1 MARIIIGICGA
12 YFLILFIV
20 AVAAAGQTFSLT
32 MLTQIATFNRDPK
45 ILYIALAIGAS
56 IGFCWN
62 LIAKESSGSE

>member
-20 AVAAAGQTFSLT
+20 AVAVSGIPPGFSF
-32 MLTQIATFNRDPK
+32 IVRVATFDQKPE
-45 ILYIALAIGAS
+45 LLCIALAIGAS